1 MTNLWTV
8 LYFTLGITLTGLM
21 LVLFKRLFRDKLSAR
36 WHYLVWLVLLVRAIL
51 PENLRLFSTGFAL
64 NTLWIS
70 GMKRLRA
77 AVELGRN
84 SLLSTPFGMG
94 GGEISLLKKMP
105 FSAWSLTD
113 RLFAVYL
120 AGVAAVL
127 LYDALL
133 YARLRLEIRKG
144 AAATPSLREKIRK
157 TAEKYDLPTQKSVRI
172 CKGIETP
179 FLCGMV
185 RPILVVPES
194 MAETIDEKV
203 LLHEMLHLKHHDVLV
218 NFLLHLLQAL
228 NWFNPFVYWLCR
240 IIRNDSE
247 ALCDQRALEK
257 LRGEEKREYGMLLL
271 DMADSRCASR
281 IGTTSMANGARNI
294 KTRIG
299 RIADFGRVPKGAAFA
314 TACITVVL
322 CLASVSFA
330 YQPQYFDTSKVETAE
345 DLRLTLEDARLFE
358 IPSAEMAISIFYE
371 AFEERDLA
379 KLALTVPQDEFDT
392 YRDWALAEYEAAE
405 DTYHARLDSG
415 TKADYKYRFYDS
427 MKMEDFY
434 LLERKENG
442 SVDGVLQVNEFAEG
456 ERPITQHFLH
466 FRIFEETKG
475 NWSIA
480 ILKDESRVFDIY
492 GAADY
497 VKYRLKENMAQGAYR
512 QVGDWRVADAAYCR
526 QWGFLFGSSGVL
538 DSLLGI
544 NQEMQF
550 NDTLAPFATHAAYL
564 EYTGTA
570 LREKQNVLVA
580 IACPQ
585 EMKEDEY
592 WESIDSFVVGSG
604 GSSSAGVAWEI
615 ISTDEDWDGRISFA
629 EGEDSDN
636 LADAFARLETPY
648 EVRLYTNHKELL
660 ETIPLKGGALD
671 AGNNPTKGNNTGKR
685 STGNN
690 NAGAENK

>member
-64 NTLWIS
+64 NTLWVS
-70 GMKRLRA
+70 WMKRLRA

-94 GGEISLLKKMP
+94 GGEVSLLKKMP

-120 AGVAAVL
+120 AG
-127 LYDALL
+127 
-133 YARLRLEIRKG
+133 
-144 AAATPSLREKIRK
+144 EKIRK
-157 TAEKYDLPTQKSVRI
+157 TAEKYDLPAQKNVRI

-330 YQPQYFDTSKVETAE
+330 YQPNYFDTSKVETADE
-345 DLRLTLEDARLFE
+345 LRLTLEDARLFE
-358 IPSAEMAISIFYE
+358 IPSAEMAISILYE

-379 KLALTVPQDEFDT
+379 KLALTVPEEEFDT
-392 YRDWALAEYEAAE
+392 YRDWALAEYKAAE

-415 TKADYKYRFYDS
+415 TKADYTYRFYDS
-427 MKMEDFY
+427 MEMEDFY
-434 LLERKENG
+434 LLDEQADG
-442 SVDGVLQVNEFAEG
+442 SMDGIMQVNELSAEKSV
-456 ERPITQHFLH
+456 TQHFLH

-480 ILKDESRVFDIY
+480 LLKDESRAFDIY
-492 GAADY
+492 GTVNY
-497 VKYRLKENMAQGAYR
+497 GIYKLEEEMAQGSYR

-526 QWGFLFGSSGVL
+526 QWGFLFGSNDVMN
-538 DSLLGI
+538 SLLGI

-585 EMKEDEY
+585 EMKEDDY
-592 WESIDSFVVGSG
+592 WENIDSFVVGSG

-636 LADAFARLETPY
+636 LADAFARLKTPY

-671 AGNNPTKGNNTGKR
+671 AGNNPTKGNNTG
-685 STGNN
+685 NN

>member
-1 MTNLWTV
+1 
-8 LYFTLGITLTGLM
+8 
-21 LVLFKRLFRDKLSAR
+21 
-36 WHYLVWLVLLVRAIL
+36 
-51 PENLRLFSTGFAL
+51 
-64 NTLWIS
+64 
-70 GMKRLRA
+70 
-77 AVELGRN
+77 
-84 SLLSTPFGMG
+84 
-94 GGEISLLKKMP
+94 
-105 FSAWSLTD
+105 
-113 RLFAVYL
+113 
-120 AGVAAVL
+120 
-127 LYDALL
+127 
-133 YARLRLEIRKG
+133 
-144 AAATPSLREKIRK
+144 
-157 TAEKYDLPTQKSVRI
+157 
-172 CKGIETP
+172 
-179 FLCGMV
+179 
-185 RPILVVPES
+185 
-194 MAETIDEKV
+194 
-203 LLHEMLHLKHHDVLV
+203 
-218 NFLLHLLQAL
+218 
-228 NWFNPFVYWLCR
+228 
-240 IIRNDSE
+240 
-247 ALCDQRALEK
+247 
-257 LRGEEKREYGMLLL
+257 MLLL
-271 DMADSRCASR
+271 EMADSRCASR

-330 YQPQYFDTSKVETAE
+330 YQPNYFDTSKVETAE
-345 DLRLTLEDARLFE
+345 DLRLTLEDARYFE

-379 KLALTVPQDEFDT
+379 KLALTVPQEEFDT

-427 MKMEDFY
+427 MKAEDFY
-434 LLERKENG
+434 LLEQKENG

-480 ILKDESRVFDIY
+480 LLGDESRVFDIY

-526 QWGFLFGSSGVL
+526 QWGFLFDSSGVL

-570 LREKQNVLVA
+570 LREKQSVLLAVL
-580 IACPQ
+580 CPQ
-585 EMKEDEY
+585 EMSEDDY
-592 WESIDSFVVGSG
+592 WESIDSLMVGDG
-604 GSSSAGVAWEI
+604 GSSSTGVEWTV
-615 ISTDEDWDGRISFA
+615 ISTDADWNGRISFA

-671 AGNNPTKGNNTGKR
+671 AGNNPTKGNNTG
-685 STGNN
+685 NN
-690 NAGAENK
+690 SAGAENK

>member
-1 MTNLWTV
+1 
-8 LYFTLGITLTGLM
+8 
-21 LVLFKRLFRDKLSAR
+21 
-36 WHYLVWLVLLVRAIL
+36 
-51 PENLRLFSTGFAL
+51 
-64 NTLWIS
+64 
-70 GMKRLRA
+70 
-77 AVELGRN
+77 
-84 SLLSTPFGMG
+84 
-94 GGEISLLKKMP
+94 
-105 FSAWSLTD
+105 
-113 RLFAVYL
+113 
-120 AGVAAVL
+120 
-127 LYDALL
+127 
-133 YARLRLEIRKG
+133 
-144 AAATPSLREKIRK
+144 
-157 TAEKYDLPTQKSVRI
+157 
-172 CKGIETP
+172 
-179 FLCGMV
+179 
-185 RPILVVPES
+185 
-194 MAETIDEKV
+194 
-203 LLHEMLHLKHHDVLV
+203 
-218 NFLLHLLQAL
+218 
-228 NWFNPFVYWLCR
+228 
-240 IIRNDSE
+240 
-247 ALCDQRALEK
+247 
-257 LRGEEKREYGMLLL
+257 MLLL

-330 YQPQYFDTSKVETAE
+330 YQPNYFDTSKVETAE
-345 DLRLTLEDARLFE
+345 DLRLTLEDARYFE

-379 KLALTVPQDEFDT
+379 KLALTVPQEEFDT
-392 YRDWALAEYEAAE
+392 YRDWALAEYKAAE
-405 DTYHARLDSG
+405 YPCNAYLRYG

-427 MKMEDFY
+427 MKAEDFY
-434 LLERKENG
+434 LLEQKENG

-456 ERPITQHFLH
+456 EKPITQHFLH
-466 FRIFEETKG
+466 FCIFEETKG
-475 NWSIA
+475 NWSVA
-480 ILKDESRVFDIY
+480 LLRDESRLFDVY
-492 GAADY
+492 GAVNY
-497 VKYRLKENMAQGAYR
+497 GIYKLEEEMAQGNYR
-512 QVGDWRVADAAYCR
+512 QAGDWRVADAAYCR
-526 QWGFLFGSSGVL
+526 QWGFLFGSNDVMN
-538 DSLLGI
+538 SLLGI

-570 LREKQNVLVA
+570 LWEKQNVLVA

-615 ISTDEDWDGRISFA
+615 ISTDEDWDGRIDLGND
-629 EGEDSDN
+629 ENSDN

-648 EVRLYTNHKELL
+648 EVRLYTNHKKLL